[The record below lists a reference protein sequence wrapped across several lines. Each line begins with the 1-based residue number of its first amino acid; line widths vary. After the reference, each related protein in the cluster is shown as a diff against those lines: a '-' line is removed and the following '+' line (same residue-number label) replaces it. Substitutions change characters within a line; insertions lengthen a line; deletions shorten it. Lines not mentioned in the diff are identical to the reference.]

1 MIQNKYYAIDAH
13 CHIYPS
19 KIALLAIHHTDDF
32 YGEHSS
38 EKGVGEHLI
47 ESANINGIDK
57 CLVQSVATTKKQ
69 VRKINEFIKGEVE
82 KSNGKF
88 IGLGTIHPE
97 SEDMKG
103 DILHLIDLGLK
114 GIKIHP
120 DIQETPVDSKGFI
133 KAYEI
138 CESLNVPILMHTGD
152 NRYDNSNPNRLVP
165 ILKEFKNL
173 TVIGAHFGGW
183 SIWTEAV
190 KHYAEFTNFYVDCS
204 SSFHYLK
211 DDEIKAIIKGYGVNK
226 VLFGTDYPMWNAKSE
241 IERLLSLNLT
251 DQEYEL
257 IFSKNAQKVFK
268 I

>member
-1 MIQNKYYAIDAH
+1 MINNKYYAIDAH

-19 KIALLAIHHTDDF
+19 KIALLAIHHTDEF
-32 YGEHSS
+32 YSEHST
-38 EKGVGEHLI
+38 EKGVAEHLI
-47 ESANINGIDK
+47 ESGKNAGIDK
-57 CLVQSVATTKKQ
+57 FLVQSVATTKKQ

-82 KSNGKF
+82 KSNGKL

-103 DILHLIDLGLK
+103 DILHLLDLGLK

-120 DIQETPVDSKGFI
+120 DIQETPVDNSGYK

-183 SIWTEAV
+183 SIWEEAP
-190 KHYAEFTNFYVDCS
+190 KHYANFDNFYVDCS
-204 SSFHYLK
+204 SSFHYLN
-211 DDEIKAIIKGYGVNK
+211 DEQIIKIIKEYGANK
-226 VLFGTDYPMWNAKSE
+226 VLFATDYPMWSAKTE
-241 IERLLSLNLT
+241 IERLLSLGLSEQ
-251 DQEYEL
+251 DYKL
-257 IFSKNAQKVFK
+257 IFSENAKKVFN